1 MKKKISILIPLFN
14 EKESIKNIY
23 IKVYDV
29 IKNILE
35 KYDYEIIFLDNN
47 SNDGSHE
54 ICKQIS
60 ENNNNVKIIKLS
72 RNFGYQSNILA
83 GYENCAGDCAI
94 TIHCDGQD
102 DPKYI
107 LDFINMWENGYDVV
121 YGIMKT
127 RKDNFFLKIII
138 NIFYKLLNYS
148 SDISIPR
155 NAGDFRLVNRRVI
168 NHVKNFKEKNIFLR
182 GVLFYVGFN
191 QIGLEYDRKER
202 VAGHSKFSLMQYF
215 DFGQNGILAF
225 TKFPLKFIAVFG
237 CTVLMINIILIL
249 YYLYLYFAGAITQPG
264 FTTLVLVFLL
274 SFSMIIFFLGII
286 SLYVGQI
293 IDEVKNR
300 PRYIIDEKSKF

>member
-1 MKKKISILIPLFN
+1 LIN
-14 EKESIKNIY
+14 
-23 IKVYDV
+23 
-29 IKNILE
+29 
-35 KYDYEIIFLDNN
+35 
-47 SNDGSHE
+47 
-54 ICKQIS
+54 
-60 ENNNNVKIIKLS
+60 
-72 RNFGYQSNILA
+72 
-83 GYENCAGDCAI
+83 
-94 TIHCDGQD
+94 
-102 DPKYI
+102 
-107 LDFINMWENGYDVV
+107 
-121 YGIMKT
+121 
-127 RKDNFFLKIII
+127 RK
-138 NIFYKLLNYS
+138 
-148 SDISIPR
+148 
-155 NAGDFRLVNRRVI
+155 VI

-202 VAGHSKFSLMQYF
+202 LAGYSKFSLMQYF

-249 YYLYLYFAGAITQPG
+249 YYLYLYFAGGITQPG